1 MDVKWTSEQKKVID
15 LRDRDILVSAAA
27 GSGKTAVLVERI
39 VNRICVD
46 NPPVDIDRMLV
57 VTFTKAAAAEMRER
71 VSRAIDSLKEQKPD
85 DENLQ
90 RQSTLV
96 HNALITTIDSFCLFV
111 VQNNFAQLNLDPDF
125 RIGDQAELKLMLKDA
140 LAQVFED
147 NYAREDNEA
156 FINLIDT
163 YSNGRNDSAVRQMVE
178 DIYYKAG
185 SSSWPRKWMNSL
197 LRLYDIKS
205 AKQLEDSEIIKE
217 IVDYSRVLLEEAVQE
232 LTMAKDLASATPG
245 LEKYALTLSEDI
257 ALFDGMADVT
267 GYVGMQEFL
276 NKISFGRIAVIRKF
290 DGDEKKKGA
299 REKHAR
305 CCQEEDRRNKAE
317 ILWYVN

>member
-1 MDVKWTSEQKKVID
+1 
-15 LRDRDILVSAAA
+15 
-27 GSGKTAVLVERI
+27 
-39 VNRICVD
+39 
-46 NPPVDIDRMLV
+46 
-57 VTFTKAAAAEMRER
+57 
-71 VSRAIDSLKEQKPD
+71 
-85 DENLQ
+85 
-90 RQSTLV
+90 
-96 HNALITTIDSFCLFV
+96 
-111 VQNNFAQLNLDPDF
+111 
-125 RIGDQAELKLMLKDA
+125 
-140 LAQVFED
+140 
-147 NYAREDNEA
+147 
-156 FINLIDT
+156 
-163 YSNGRNDSAVRQMVE
+163 MV
-178 DIYYKAG
+178 
-185 SSSWPRKWMNSL
+185 RKWMNSL

-305 CCQEEDRRNKAE
+305 C
-317 ILWYVN
+317 Y